1 MTIIE
6 AIELRTIL
14 DSRGNPTVEAEI
26 STAGGFGRSAAPSGA
41 STGAAEAKVLPPREA
56 IDNAIQN
63 LIPALIGM
71 DAADQEC
78 FDAQLRD
85 IDGTA
90 DFSGIGAN
98 VAVALSLA
106 NAKAAASALGLPLFR
121 YLGGA
126 FVNEMPLPLGNVI
139 GGGAHAANATEIQ
152 EFLIVP
158 GGAADVEEAVFANA
172 AVHKTVKDLLKKK
185 GIAAGKGD
193 EGAWAPQ
200 IDDALAF
207 ELIAEATGRVADEMN
222 VSVDMGIDVASS
234 QMWNGTG
241 YKYRDRVR
249 STEDQIAYIAEIVD
263 KYNLV
268 YVEDPLHE
276 DDFDAFAELNRQ
288 VGDRCLVCGDD
299 LFVTQV
305 DRIEKGIETGSANCV
320 LIKRHF
326 RGHSPCSC
334 PWSGHGDESP
344 VRRDHGY
351 HHYTPRH
358 CVFLRILKMRS
369 GGRRTHCQIKR
380 THSHRGT
387 IMTPVNEMEIELKE
401 PLVPVEE
408 YLAAGIHIGTQQK
421 SEDMKKFIYRVRG
434 DGLYILDIRETD
446 ARIKTVAKFL
456 NQYEAPDVLVVT
468 SRQYGQY
475 PAKKF
480 ADTIGAMSATGRFIP
495 GLLTNPVLDG
505 YIEPK
510 VIVVTD
516 PIGDE
521 HVINEAVQ
529 CGIPVVALCDT
540 NNMTRFVDLVIPT
553 NNKGRKALSM
563 VYFLMSREM
572 LRLRGISTALTLE
585 DFESEI

>member
-26 STAGGFGRSAAPSGA
+26 STAGGFGRAAAPSGA
-41 STGAAEAKVLPPREA
+41 STGAAEAKVLPPNEA

-71 DAADQEC
+71 DTADQEC

-126 FVNEMPLPLGNVI
+126 FASEIPFPLGNVI

-152 EFLIVP
+152 EFLVVP
-158 GGAADVEEAVFANA
+158 GGAADAEEAVFANA
-172 AVHKTVKDLLKKK
+172 AVHKNVKELLKKK

-234 QMWNGTG
+234 QMWNGEG

-249 STEDQIAYIAEIVD
+249 STEDQIAYIAELVD

-276 DDFDAFAELNRQ
+276 DDFDGFAELNSQ
-288 VGDRCLVCGDD
+288 VGDRCLLCGDD

-320 LIKRHF
+320 LIKPNQVGTLSDTFEAVRLA
-326 RGHSPCSC
+326 HS
-334 PWSGHGDESP
+334 SGLDTVMSHRSGETTDTTIAHLATAFS
-344 VRRDHGY
+344 
-351 HHYTPRH
+351 
-358 CVFLRILKMRS
+358 CVFLKCGVVGGERIAKL
-369 GGRRTHCQIKR
+369 
-380 THSHRGT
+380 
-387 IMTPVNEMEIELKE
+387 NELIRIEEQL
-401 PLVPVEE
+401 
-408 YLAAGIHIGTQQK
+408 
-421 SEDMKKFIYRVRG
+421 
-434 DGLYILDIRETD
+434 
-446 ARIKTVAKFL
+446 
-456 NQYEAPDVLVVT
+456 
-468 SRQYGQY
+468 
-475 PAKKF
+475 
-480 ADTIGAMSATGRFIP
+480 
-495 GLLTNPVLDG
+495 
-505 YIEPK
+505 
-510 VIVVTD
+510 
-516 PIGDE
+516 
-521 HVINEAVQ
+521 
-529 CGIPVVALCDT
+529 
-540 NNMTRFVDLVIPT
+540 
-553 NNKGRKALSM
+553 
-563 VYFLMSREM
+563 
-572 LRLRGISTALTLE
+572 
-585 DFESEI
+585 